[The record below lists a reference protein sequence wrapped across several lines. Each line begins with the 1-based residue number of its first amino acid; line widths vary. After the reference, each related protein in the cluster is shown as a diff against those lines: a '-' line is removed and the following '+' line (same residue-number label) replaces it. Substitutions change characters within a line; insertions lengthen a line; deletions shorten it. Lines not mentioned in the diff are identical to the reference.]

1 MRHKHRYGF
10 VSRHISSFVMQ
21 RMHVL
26 NAQWENT
33 ATRDDEQANME
44 ISMYL
49 TMHYILPSSI
59 KKTPN
64 MNLDLE
70 MIL

>member
-1 MRHKHRYGF
+1 
-10 VSRHISSFVMQ
+10 MQ

>member
-1 MRHKHRYGF
+1 
-10 VSRHISSFVMQ
+10 
-21 RMHVL
+21 MHVL

-59 KKTPN
+59 KMTPN
-64 MNLDLE
+64 MNLK
-70 MIL
+70 